1 MYIFQLQDHTDC
13 IRKREGKSSPHIQ
26 TSYTVSGSIASKV
39 QRTSNKNINCP
50 NVNEDTTYFNVY
62 CHSIMQPLD
71 LIILTGDQLNHLQSG
86 PKKARTLRVLFI
98 HNHILLK
105 SALKEV

>member
-39 QRTSNKNINCP
+39 QRTSNKNINGAY
-50 NVNEDTTYFNVY
+50 VNKGTTHFNVY
-62 CHSIMQPLD
+62 YNVQIMQPLD
-71 LIILTGDQLNHLQSG
+71 LIILTDDQLNHLQSG
-86 PKKARTLRVLFI
+86 PKK
-98 HNHILLK
+98 
-105 SALKEV
+105 